1 MKSIKGN
8 KTVDLSSADFDSL
21 RAKFDKVIVDLGSG
35 DGRFI
40 YKNSLSNPDTLFIG
54 IEPASKQVEI
64 YSRKVARKKL
74 ENILFVVGSFELLP
88 KELYGCADKL
98 YIILP
103 WGTLLKAVAEP
114 TDENVTTLKSLLKPI
129 AEIEIIFGYDSEL
142 EPTQTS
148 RLQLN
153 EIDENKIIHK
163 FEAEGFKLAQSSML
177 SSTEIKKLEST
188 WGKRI
193 GTTSERKIFNLV
205 FRI

>member
-1 MKSIKGN
+1 MSQII
-8 KTVDLSSADFDSL
+8 DFLFFSESNCQ
-21 RAKFDKVIVDLGSG
+21 IVFS
-35 DGRFI
+35 F
-40 YKNSLSNPDTLFIG
+40 
-54 IEPASKQVEI
+54 
-64 YSRKVARKKL
+64 KL
-74 ENILFVVGSFELLP
+74 
-88 KELYGCADKL
+88 CD
-98 YIILP
+98 
-103 WGTLLKAVAEP
+103 
-114 TDENVTTLKSLLKPI
+114 VTTLKSLLKPI